1 MAARRVRDLAL
12 RALGVGPAFEADP
25 RKRGTRDRVAAMR
38 VAIVTETFL
47 PRINGVV
54 TRLCHTVRH
63 LHRLGDDVLVIA
75 PDADRQEYEGSK
87 VLGLKGFP
95 LPIYPELRVA
105 MPRPAMSRA
114 LKKFRPDVIHVV
126 NPVVL
131 GLGGIYYAKTRGV
144 PLVCS
149 FHTHLPRYL
158 HHYRLGALE
167 RLVWEVLRSAHN
179 KAQINLCISREMEH
193 ELRLRGVE
201 RVQLGWRGGVDV
213 ELFDAARRDPAM
225 RARLS
230 GGAPERPLLLYVGRL
245 SAEKS
250 VEQLRPLLEEVPGAR
265 LAVVGDGP
273 HRAAL
278 EAHFAGTP
286 TTFAGYLYGAELA
299 AAYASADAF
308 VFASSSETLGLVLL
322 EAMASGC
329 PVVAAR
335 AGGIPD
341 VVDHGVSGFLFDPA
355 NPSEAAAQVRSL
367 LADPALAER
376 IRRQGRAQ
384 ADRWSWASATTE
396 LRSWYAAMLAGT
408 AGQLVA

>member
-1 MAARRVRDLAL
+1 
-12 RALGVGPAFEADP
+12 
-25 RKRGTRDRVAAMR
+25 MR

-47 PRINGVV
+47 PRVNGVV
-54 TRLCHTVRH
+54 TRLCQTIRH
-63 LHRLGDDVLVIA
+63 LGRLGDEVLVIA
-75 PDADRQEYEGSK
+75 PDTDRREYEGSRVK
-87 VLGLKGFP
+87 SMGGFP

-114 LKKFRPDVIHVV
+114 LKAFRPDLIHVV
-126 NPVVL
+126 NPVML
-131 GLGGIYYAKTRGV
+131 GLGGIYYARTRGV

-158 HHYRLGALE
+158 HHYHLGALE
-167 RLVWEVLRSAHN
+167 RLAWEVVRSAHN
-179 KAQINLCISREMEH
+179 MAQINLCISRDMEQ
-193 ELRLRGVE
+193 ELRQHGVQ
-201 RVQLGWRGGVDV
+201 RVQLAWRGGVDV
-213 ELFDAARRDPAM
+213 DVFDRARRDPAM

-230 GGAPERPLLLYVGRL
+230 GGEVDRPLLLYVGRL

-250 VEQLRPLLEEVPGAR
+250 VEQLRPLLEQVPGAR

-278 EAHFAGTP
+278 EEHFAGTA
-286 TTFAGYLYGAELA
+286 TTFAGYLAGAELA

-308 VFASSSETLGLVLL
+308 VFASTSETLGLVLL

-341 VVDHGVSGFLFDPA
+341 VVDDGVNGFLYDPA
-355 NPSEAAAQVRSL
+355 RPSEGAALVRRL
-367 LADPALAER
+367 LEDPALAER
-376 IRRQGRAQ
+376 IRREGREQ
-384 ADRWSWASATTE
+384 ACRWSWATATSE
-396 LRSWYAAMLAGT
+396 LRGWYAAMLAGT
-408 AGQLVA
+408 AGERVA